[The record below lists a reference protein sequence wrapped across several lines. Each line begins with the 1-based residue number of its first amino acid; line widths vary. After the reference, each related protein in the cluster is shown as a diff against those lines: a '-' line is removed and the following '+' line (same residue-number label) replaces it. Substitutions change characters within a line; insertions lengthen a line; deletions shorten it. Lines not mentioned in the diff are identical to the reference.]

1 MMKHAFLI
9 IAHNEYPILEV
20 LLSMLDDERNDIY
33 LHIDKRAV
41 ALYQKIKGF
50 KTKKAGFYLIEKS
63 IKVYWGDISL
73 VKAEYLLF
81 ETALKN
87 GTYVYYHLLSGTDL
101 PIKSQDYI
109 HEFFH
114 KNSGKEFVGFWQNAA
129 HQRDLERKVF
139 RYYFFTQRLKDKGNL
154 LHEITSLIRNA
165 VLALHKIS
173 NYRRKTT
180 FEFKKGG
187 QWVSITENAVSYLL
201 QYKST
206 ILKRM
211 KYTLCPDEIF
221 IQTLLWNSPFR
232 EKMYCINDANIGCM
246 RDIDWERGNPY
257 I

>member
-1 MMKHAFLI
+1 MKHAFLI

-114 KNSGKEFVGFWQNAA
+114 KNSGKEFVGFW
-129 HQRDLERKVF
+129 
-139 RYYFFTQRLKDKGNL
+139 
-154 LHEITSLIRNA
+154 
-165 VLALHKIS
+165 
-173 NYRRKTT
+173 
-180 FEFKKGG
+180 
-187 QWVSITENAVSYLL
+187 
-201 QYKST
+201 
-206 ILKRM
+206 
-211 KYTLCPDEIF
+211 
-221 IQTLLWNSPFR
+221 
-232 EKMYCINDANIGCM
+232 
-246 RDIDWERGNPY
+246 
-257 I
+257 